1 MAMRRF
7 LRRTVMVPAVGLLA
21 ACAGGQAGQALA
33 SGTAPAVRAHTTR
46 GPIQLSY
53 ETYQLPNGL
62 NVILSR
68 DTILPVV
75 AVNLW
80 YHVGSANEVPGRTG
94 FAHLFEHMMFQ
105 GSANVGDD
113 QHFARIQEAG
123 GTLNGSTNPDRTNY
137 YQAVPSNFLE
147 MLLWLEADRMGFLLP
162 AMTQEKLDNQRSVVQ
177 NERRQR
183 YENAPYGLA
192 VETMARALYP
202 EAHPYSWTTIGS
214 MADLNAASMEDVQS
228 FFRTYYA
235 PNNASLSIVGD
246 FDPDQAKQWVAQYFG
261 PIPVGGSIER
271 PQPEPVRLEAEKRL
285 LLEDRVQL
293 PRLYV
298 AWHSPPLFREGD
310 AEMDVLANVL
320 AGGKN
325 SRLHRRLVYEEQL
338 AQWVSASQFSR
349 PMGGQFGITVQA
361 RPGVELSRIQRI
373 VDEEVERLKSEPPTD
388 REVQRA
394 RNNIE
399 SGYVQG
405 MQSVLGRADQLN
417 SYYIYTGNPG
427 YVDEDLARYQGVTPQ
442 SVQQA
447 VRQYL
452 TEGRVVLS
460 VVPQGQTQ
468 LQATR

>member
-1 MAMRRF
+1 
-7 LRRTVMVPAVGLLA
+7 
-21 ACAGGQAGQALA
+21 
-33 SGTAPAVRAHTTR
+33 
-46 GPIQLSY
+46 
-53 ETYQLPNGL
+53 
-62 NVILSR
+62 
-68 DTILPVV
+68 
-75 AVNLW
+75 
-80 YHVGSANEVPGRTG
+80 
-94 FAHLFEHMMFQ
+94 
-105 GSANVGDD
+105 
-113 QHFARIQEAG
+113 
-123 GTLNGSTNPDRTNY
+123 
-137 YQAVPSNFLE
+137 
-147 MLLWLEADRMGFLLP
+147 
-162 AMTQEKLDNQRSVVQ
+162 
-177 NERRQR
+177 
-183 YENAPYGLA
+183 
-192 VETMARALYP
+192 
-202 EAHPYSWTTIGS
+202 
-214 MADLNAASMEDVQS
+214 MEDVQS